1 MKKSIAFLIFCIIL
15 MLLIISPKISYAK
28 TDFSSDAKLL
38 EKNGILKGNP
48 KDGLMLESNLLR
60 QELVVI
66 IARLYNEEDRAA
78 KMSGSLEFEDVDK
91 NSYYAPFIFW
101 AVDKGII
108 QGKSE
113 KQFGFDDK
121 VTLEQ
126 IEKVILRIL
135 GYEEESKDK
144 DLTNTLV
151 ISLGL
156 NDGID
161 LSEKKYIT
169 RGELSRILI
178 NTLNTEKKGSTLKLK
193 DILILDM

>member
-1 MKKSIAFLIFCIIL
+1 

-66 IARLYNEEDRAA
+66 ISRLYNEEDRAA

-101 AVDKGII
+101 AVDKGIV

-161 LSEKKYIT
+161 LSEKKIYN
-169 RGELSRILI
+169 SR
-178 NTLNTEKKGSTLKLK
+178 
-193 DILILDM
+193 